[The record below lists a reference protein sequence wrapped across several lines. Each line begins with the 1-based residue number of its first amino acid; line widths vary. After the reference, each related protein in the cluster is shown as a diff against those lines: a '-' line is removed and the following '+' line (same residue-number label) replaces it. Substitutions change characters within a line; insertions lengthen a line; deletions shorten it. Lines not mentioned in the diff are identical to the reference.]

1 MNFDCQNG
9 IFNFLLAGYISFL
22 FQEFNSLSRL
32 QFIFFLE
39 LNIFFILIKQSTSK
53 FTFYLIFIKFLVSK
67 KARPQI

>member
-39 LNIFFILIKQSTSK
+39 LNIFFILIKQ
-53 FTFYLIFIKFLVSK
+53 
-67 KARPQI
+67 